1 LQLPGV
7 DKLQAAIE
15 KNPKDLQARL
25 DLAEAFISVQA
36 YEEALEQ
43 LLEIVKTDKLFG
55 DGIGRKK
62 MVDVF
67 NMAAA
72 QPEMVGKWRRAL
84 SAALN

>member
-1 LQLPGV
+1 V
-7 DKLQAAIE
+7 DKLQAAIAA
-15 KNPKDLQARL
+15 NPKDLPARL

-43 LLEIVKTDKLFG
+43 LLEIVKIDRLFG
-55 DGIGRKK
+55 EGVGRKK

-67 NMAAA
+67 NMATG